1 MPRVKHPREKYLQ
14 RQRVAFMLAQETV
27 FPDKRDLRKA
37 LDCSYSMYK
46 NYACGIVPLPDI
58 LLYNKSIEDPRMAEF
73 SQAYIKH
80 LWGIDG

>member
-37 LDCSYSMYK
+37 LGCTSSMMK
-46 NYACGIVPLPDI
+46 HYAGGSAILPE
-58 LLYNKSIEDPRMAEF
+58 LVLYNATLENADMVTFAEV
-73 SQAYIKH
+73 YIRN

>member
-37 LDCSYSMYK
+37 LGCTPSMLK
-46 NYACGIVPLPDI
+46 NYATGSAILPE
-58 LLYNKSIEDPRMAEF
+58 LVLYNATLENADMETFAEV
-73 SQAYIKH
+73 YIKH
-80 LWGIDG
+80 LWSVKG

>member
-37 LDCSYSMYK
+37 LGCTPSMLK
-46 NYACGIVPLPDI
+46 NYATGSAIFPELV
-58 LLYNKSIEDPRMAEF
+58 LYNATLENADMVTFKDIFIE
-73 SQAYIKH
+73 H
-80 LWGIDG
+80 LWSVKG